1 MAQGMAQGVALGSP
15 RLTLGSHWGP
25 GAGLSLN
32 PKFII
37 FTRGSPS
44 PSKPPIA
51 PMGVSGLQR
60 EGWGGLLGG
69 YTSSRLWLW
78 MAGDGS
84 G

>member
-1 MAQGMAQGVALGSP
+1 MAQGMALGSPLGSP

-44 PSKPPIA
+44 PSTHPIA
-51 PMGVSGLQR
+51 PMGVSGLEK
-60 EGWGGLLGG
+60 EGVGCPVG
-69 YTSSRLWLW
+69 
-78 MAGDGS
+78 
-84 G
+84 